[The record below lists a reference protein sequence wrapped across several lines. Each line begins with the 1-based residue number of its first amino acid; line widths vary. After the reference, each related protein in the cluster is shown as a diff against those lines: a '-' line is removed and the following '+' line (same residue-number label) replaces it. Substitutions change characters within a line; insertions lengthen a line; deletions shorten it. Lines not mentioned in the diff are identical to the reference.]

1 MLMPKAKAK
10 KRACCFCGDL
20 FKPNGMKKH
29 IHSCSAVP
37 AAFRPEMI
45 PPLYFMVRTDSLN
58 KGGAQEGGAKP
69 KPAAAKKK
77 PVPPAPEEDKDSSTG
92 HEGDDSEDA
101 ETANKGDKG
110 PTPNSKRRVSTPG
123 EIDDDDVRRS
133 KRPHRR
139 SEDVEALI
147 QAETHHP
154 RSSEK
159 TAKAAA
165 ALKDTFEPLATELAD
180 SQTAADAIFS
190 AELQRYSEAASEKAS
205 EKDDAGHT
213 LWVAWR
219 TDIDHSFVKL
229 RKFLQLR
236 HGQLLATA
244 EGHKETARPPH
255 TAFRKTEPP
264 EGAHCRSAADLQAEL
279 DELDAQIDEVTA
291 TSFS

>member
-45 PPLYFMVRTDSLN
+45 PPLYFMVRTDTLN

-69 KPAAAKKK
+69 KAAAAKKK
-77 PVPPAPEEDKDSSTG
+77 PVPPPPEEDKDSSTG

-154 RSSEK
+154 RSTEK

-165 ALKDTFEPLATELAD
+165 AAATTGRRRRREQHPGRAR
-180 SQTAADAIFS
+180 SPRQ
-190 AELQRYSEAASEKAS
+190 QRGVQVRRVRHDPGRRARSEAARHQGARKGYEL
-205 EKDDAGHT
+205 GH
-213 LWVAWR
+213 R
-219 TDIDHSFVKL
+219 
-229 RKFLQLR
+229 
-236 HGQLLATA
+236 G
-244 EGHKETARPPH
+244 
-255 TAFRKTEPP
+255 
-264 EGAHCRSAADLQAEL
+264 
-279 DELDAQIDEVTA
+279 
-291 TSFS
+291 